1 MASLKNLE
9 AALLQL
15 QGKALE
21 HYGAIEILINNP
33 AGISEHTDYVAEI
46 IRHAKALSECEE
58 AYGSLQNHFVPKA
71 QPPSPVQINEQQ
83 PATRSTP
90 TGDSI
95 VIDEKNS
102 STMKRA
108 LKRTTSRKKREAKKD
123 DE

>member
-33 AGISEHTDYVAEI
+33 TAISEHTDYVGEI
-46 IRHAKALSECEE
+46 IKHAKALSECEE
-58 AYGSLQNHFVPKA
+58 AYGSLQNHFVPKPQA
-71 QPPSPVQINEQQ
+71 PQPVKINEHQ
-83 PATRSTP
+83 PATRP
-90 TGDSI
+90 EPVEGSI
-95 VIDEKNS
+95 TIDENNS

-108 LKRTTSRKKREAKKD
+108 LKRTTSRKKRETKKND
-123 DE
+123 

>member
-33 AGISEHTDYVAEI
+33 AGISEHTNYVAEI

-58 AYGSLQNHFVPKA
+58 AYGTLQNHFVPKPA
-71 QPPSPVQINEQQ
+71 PQSPVSINEQQ
-83 PATRSTP
+83 PAKRPPP
-90 TGDSI
+90 TDGSI
-95 VIDEKNS
+95 TIDENNS